1 MPTEYNVT
9 GTSPLPRCSV
19 AHKSTRRSAQTVK
32 TVQNS
37 YYLVRAI
44 ARESVLKVSV
54 PTYIQNRT
62 HDEKYDD
69 KWCELYHNRQGDGDV
84 QEM

>member
-1 MPTEYNVT
+1 MVFKVNA
-9 GTSPLPRCSV
+9 LCSV
-19 AHKSTRRSAQTVK
+19 ARKSTRRSAQ

-44 ARESVLKVSV
+44 ARESVQKVSV